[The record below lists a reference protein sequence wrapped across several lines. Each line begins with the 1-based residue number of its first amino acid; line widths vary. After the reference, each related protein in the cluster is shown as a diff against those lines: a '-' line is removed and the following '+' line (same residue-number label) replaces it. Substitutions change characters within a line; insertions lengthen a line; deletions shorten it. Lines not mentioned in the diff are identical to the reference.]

1 VQALEERLAAFR
13 KVFELGVE
21 GWADEGEAE
30 LETGVDY
37 RPGEPVRVRIRK
49 RGRRW
54 DVDDAGRAVELAGRP
69 DGWQAAAERT
79 VGEEGMNV
87 NRAGIVF
94 VPIVERP
101 GRDLARIAL
110 RLGDAS
116 HAVYVELLELE

>member
-1 VQALEERLAAFR
+1 MHALDERLAAFR

-21 GWADEGEAE
+21 GWADDGEAA
-30 LETGVDY
+30 LETGVEY

-54 DVDDAGRAVELAGRP
+54 GVDDLGRAVELAGRP
-69 DGWQAAAERT
+69 DGWQAAAERA
-79 VGEEGMNV
+79 VAEEGMNV
-87 NRAGIVF
+87 NRAGLVF
-94 VPIVERP
+94 VPVVERP
-101 GRDLARIAL
+101 DRDLARIAL